1 MYESKEM
8 NNLFDD
14 ILYLLSDVKDFDKLY
29 DIKNILTKEPT
40 KIDVFIR
47 DMFDEYYN
55 EDMYKTDDI
64 LHAFEHEVRKLC
76 VELNYDRK
84 SENIL
89 KRIKPSSEYVDHYC
103 ELKVDGY
110 ELDIWI
116 SEDNNSP
123 FDPREL
129 AWTIFNIYC
138 GKVVF

>member
-1 MYESKEM
+1 MFESKEM

-47 DMFDEYYN
+47 DMFDKYYN

-76 VELNYDRK
+76 LELDYDRK

-89 KRIKPSSEYVDHYC
+89 KRIEPSSEYVDHYC

>member
-1 MYESKEM
+1 MYESKKM
-8 NNLFDD
+8 NDLFDD

-47 DMFDEYYN
+47 DMFDKYYN
-55 EDMYKTDDI
+55 EDMYKTLDI

-76 VELNYDRK
+76 IELNYDRK

>member
-8 NNLFDD
+8 NDLFDD

-40 KIDVFIR
+40 KIDVFIK
-47 DMFDEYYN
+47 DMFDTYYN

-76 VELNYDRK
+76 VELDYDRK

-129 AWTIFNIYC
+129 ALTIFNIYC

>member
-1 MYESKEM
+1 MFESKEM
-8 NNLFDD
+8 NDLFDD

-29 DIKNILTKEPT
+29 DIKNILTKKPV

-47 DMFDEYYN
+47 DMFDKYG

-76 VELNYDRK
+76 VELDYDRK